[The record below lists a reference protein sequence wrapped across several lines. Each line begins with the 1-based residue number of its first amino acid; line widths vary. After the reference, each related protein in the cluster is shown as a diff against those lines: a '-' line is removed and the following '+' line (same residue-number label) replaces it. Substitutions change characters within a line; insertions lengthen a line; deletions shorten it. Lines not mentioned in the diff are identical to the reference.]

1 MLCSALLSQNL
12 TVKHGFASYIPN
24 VIGILP
30 KNRTIDMNILLVD
43 DDGAYRKSLKHRL
56 QARGHVVIEAADG
69 MEALERLSQE
79 AVHALVSDTLMPRM
93 DGYQLCDEVRK
104 SKRFARLPVV
114 LYSAVFT
121 TGEDEA
127 NAMKVGVD
135 YFFRKPVPEDA
146 LLEALDDLQAREE
159 KRRGSAAQVQG
170 QAEPLKEYS
179 HRLVERLERS
189 AAELQFRTREFER
202 SELRFQTLANT
213 TAAAILIYSEERILY
228 VNPAAETLTGY
239 EAEQLLSKN
248 LLDLVHPSD
257 RAVVRERGLA
267 KGVRSAP
274 SRFEFKILTKPGG
287 TRSLDF
293 TASVMDHEGEGII
306 IGTAYDVTEGKQA
319 EQELRFAKE
328 RLESFF
334 DNTGDAIAIFDLEGT
349 VLQVNK
355 AFETIYGWSAE
366 EVIGRR
372 LPTVPMDLMTD
383 AMRIIREI
391 KSGGKIVAYDAIRLK
406 KDGTRFEANVTISPV
421 RDAAGNVVSMAS
433 ISRDI
438 SEIKRAE
445 EQRRVL
451 EAQLMQAQKME
462 TIGILAGGMAH
473 DFNNILGIILGQASV
488 IQRAGGDRAALAKCA
503 EAITE
508 SVQRGAGLVQQILTF
523 ARKSDVSPRPTD
535 VNAVV
540 IEISKMLR
548 EAFPQTITISLQL
561 AKNIPLVTLDQDQ
574 LYQALLNLCVNA
586 RDAMLDP
593 MKTGQKGGTLS
604 ISTTLMDSHEV
615 RERFHSCL
623 PSRHV
628 KVSVSDTGMGMD
640 RKTKEKIFRPFFTT
654 KGGGRGTGLGLAVVN
669 GVVQRY
675 KGFVDVES
683 EPGKGTDFHLYF
695 PASEA
700 ATTAVQGRKEER
712 GEPPGGTETVLLVED
727 ERSLLELLNTV
738 LKSKGY
744 NVVTAENGVEAIE
757 KYMQQKEKIS
767 LVLTDMGLPK
777 LDGASVLVTLREMN
791 PSLRVILASGY
802 LEPQLRL
809 DLLNAGAKG
818 FVQKPYEAS
827 AILHEIR
834 EVLDRTP

>member
-1 MLCSALLSQNL
+1 
-12 TVKHGFASYIPN
+12 
-24 VIGILP
+24 
-30 KNRTIDMNILLVD
+30 MNILLVD
-43 DDGAYRKSLKHRL
+43 DDGAYRKSLKLKL
-56 QARGHVVIEAADG
+56 QARGHLVIEAVDG

-79 AVHALVSDTLMPRM
+79 RIQALVSDTLMPRM
-93 DGYQLCDEVRK
+93 DGYQLCDEVRR
-104 SKRFARLPVV
+104 SERFARLPVV
-114 LYSAVFT
+114 LYSAIFT

-127 NAMKVGVD
+127 NAKKVGAD
-135 YFFRKPVPEDA
+135 YFFRKPIPEDA
-146 LLEALDDLQAREE
+146 MLEALEDLQVKEK
-159 KRRGSAAQVQG
+159 KRRGNASRVRT
-170 QAEPLKEYS
+170 QAEPLEEYS

-189 AAELQFRTREFER
+189 SAELQFKTREFER

-213 TAAAILIYSEERILY
+213 TAAAIFIYSEDRILY
-228 VNPAAETLTGY
+228 VNPAAEELTGY
-239 EAEQLLSKN
+239 EAEQLLSMN
-248 LLDLVHPSD
+248 LLDIVHPSE
-257 RAVVRERGLA
+257 RTVVRERGL
-267 KGVRSAP
+267 GEGPRSAP
-274 SRFEFKILTKPGG
+274 SRFEFRILTKRSE
-287 TRSLDF
+287 TRLLEF
-293 TASVMDHEGEGII
+293 TASVIDAEGEGIV
-306 IGTAYDVTEGKQA
+306 IGTAYDITERKQA

-355 AFETIYGWSAE
+355 AFETIYGWSAA
-366 EVIGRR
+366 EVVGRR
-372 LPTVPMDLMTD
+372 LPMIPMDLMTD
-383 AMRIIREI
+383 AIRIIREV
-391 KSGGKIVAYDAIRLK
+391 KSGGKIVGYDAIRLR
-406 KDGTRFEANVTISPV
+406 KDGTRFEANVTVSPV
-421 RDAAGNVVSMAS
+421 RDAAGNVVSIAS

-473 DFNNILGIILGQASV
+473 DFNNVLGIILGQASV
-488 IQRAGGDRAALAKCA
+488 IQRASGDRATLAKCA

-523 ARKSDVSPRPTD
+523 ARKSEVSPQPTD

-540 IEISKMLR
+540 TDISKMLR
-548 EAFPQTITISLQL
+548 EAFPRTITITLKL
-561 AKNIPLVTLDQDQ
+561 AKNIPLVTLDQSQ

-586 RDAMLDP
+586 RDAMLDLNR
-593 MKTGQKGGTLS
+593 MGQKGGTLS
-604 ISTTLMDSHEV
+604 ISTTLVESRDV
-615 RERFHSCL
+615 RAKFRSSF
-623 PSRHV
+623 PSRYV
-628 KVSVSDTGMGMD
+628 KVSVSDTGIGMD
-640 RKTKEKIFRPFFTT
+640 PETKQRIFEPFFTT
-654 KGGGRGTGLGLAVVN
+654 KGGGRGTGLGLAVVH

-675 KGFVDVES
+675 NGFVDVES
-683 EPGKGTDFHLYF
+683 EAGKGTDFHLYF
-695 PASEA
+695 PSSEA
-700 ATTAVQGRKEER
+700 APIPVQVKKEQK

-727 ERSLLELLNTV
+727 EKSLLELLNMV

-744 NVVTAENGVEAIE
+744 NVVTAEDGVEAIE

-777 LDGASVLVTLREMN
+777 LDGASVLLTLKEIN
-791 PSLRVILASGY
+791 PGLRVILASGY

-818 FVQKPYEAS
+818 FVQKPYEAT

-834 EVLDRTP
+834 QVLDRTP